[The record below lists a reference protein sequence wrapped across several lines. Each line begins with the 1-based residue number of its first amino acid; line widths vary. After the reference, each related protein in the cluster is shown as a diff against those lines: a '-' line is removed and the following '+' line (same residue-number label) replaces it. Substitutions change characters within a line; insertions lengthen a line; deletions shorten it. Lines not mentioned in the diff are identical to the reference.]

1 MIGEQSRFLRI
12 RKKITLI
19 FMIIKKFINMTG
31 NTPGES
37 NITIKNLCG

>member
-1 MIGEQSRFLRI
+1 MIGEQFLRI

-19 FMIIKKFINMTG
+19 FMIIIKFINMTG

-37 NITIKNLCG
+37 NITILKNLCG